1 MSHFPKLLSSQ
12 IAYDVARTMLDGF
25 DKHYRLFRDVSV
37 EARVRFLAG
46 DWHGLQQLQRDRI
59 AFYNERVD
67 ECVVLLQDEYDAEE
81 IEDEIWQQ
89 IKLHYIGLLTNHHQP
104 ELAETFFN
112 SVCTRILHR
121 SYFNNDF
128 IFVRPAIS
136 TEYIE
141 NEESPTRPTYRAY
154 YPGSREGMA
163 ACFERI
169 VHNFQLDAPF
179 EDLKR
184 DIGYV
189 LRAIDEH
196 FGEFR
201 IAPNFQ
207 VHTLS
212 SLFFRN
218 KSAFIIGRV
227 LNGDQTY
234 PMVIPIIHG
243 PSGKLVLDT
252 VLLRQSQLLILFS
265 FAHAYFMV
273 DMEIPSAY
281 VTFLRDLLPRKS
293 RAEIYTS
300 LGLQKQGK
308 NLFYR
313 DFLHHL
319 QHSSDRFVSAPGIKG
334 LVMLVFTLPSFPYV
348 FKVIR
353 DTFPPPKETTREQV
367 KAKYQLVKQHDRVG
381 RMADTLEYSDVAFP
395 LSRFDEALVREL
407 AQHAPSML
415 EYQRGKDGVEEI
427 VVRHVYIERRMTPLN
442 IWLHEGTD
450 EQVDHGIREY
460 GNAIKELIAANIFPG
475 DMLYKNFGVTRHG
488 RVVFYDYDEIEYL
501 TDCNIRRVPKPR
513 NEEEEMSGEVWY
525 TVRPHDIFPET
536 YGTFLLGDPRVRA
549 AFLRHHPDFF
559 DAAMWQ
565 HHKDRLL
572 AGHVH
577 DFFAYQDPERF
588 VHRFGADATG
598 TFDANEPTGSTDA
611 TRRAA

>member
-25 DKHYRLFRDVSV
+25 DKHYRLFREVSI
-37 EARVRFLAG
+37 EAKARFEAG

-59 AFYNERVD
+59 AFYNQRVH
-67 ECVVLLQDEYDAEE
+67 ETIVTLQDEYDAER

-112 SVCTRILHR
+112 SVFTRIQHR

-141 NEESPTRPTYRAY
+141 NEESPIKPTYRAY

-163 ACFERI
+163 ACFERV
-169 VHNFQLDAPF
+169 VHNFQLERPF

-189 LRAIDEH
+189 VRAITEH
-196 FGEFR
+196 FGDFR

-218 KSAFIIGRV
+218 KTAFIIGRV
-227 LNGDQTY
+227 INGDQTY
-234 PMVIPIIHG
+234 PLVVPIIHG
-243 PSGKLVLDT
+243 ASGKLVLDT
-252 VLLRQSQLLILFS
+252 VLLRREQILILFS

-273 DMEIPSAY
+273 EMEIPSAY
-281 VTFLRDLLPRKS
+281 VTFLRDLLPRKA
-293 RAEIYTS
+293 RAEIYAS

-319 QHSSDRFVSAPGIKG
+319 QHSSDKFVSAPGIKG

-353 DTFPPPKETTREQV
+353 DFFPAPKETTRELV
-367 KAKYQLVKQHDRVG
+367 KSKYQLVKQHDRVG

-395 LSRFDEALVREL
+395 RSRFDDALVREL
-407 AQHAPSML
+407 EQHAPSMI
-415 EYQRGKDGVEEI
+415 EYQRSKAGEDEI

-460 GNAIKELIAANIFPG
+460 GNAVKELIAANIFPG

-501 TDCNIRRVPKPR
+501 TDCNIRRVPEPR

-525 TVRPHDIFPET
+525 TVHPHDIFPET

-549 AFLRHHPDFF
+549 AFMRHHPDFF

-577 DFFAYQDPERF
+577 DFFAYNCQERF
-588 VHRFGADATG
+588 VHRYGSGATG
-598 TFDANEPTGSTDA
+598 HATEEP
-611 TRRAA
+611 RRAA

>member
-25 DKHYRLFRDVSV
+25 DKHYRLFR
-37 EARVRFLAG
+37 EASLAAKTRFEAG
-46 DWHGLQQLQRDRI
+46 DWHGLQKLQRDRI
-59 AFYNERVD
+59 AFYNERVH
-67 ECVVLLQDEYDAEE
+67 ETVVLLQDEYDAEH
-81 IEDEIWQQ
+81 IDDGIWQQ

-141 NEESPTRPTYRAY
+141 NEESPMRPTYRAY
-154 YPGSREGMA
+154 YPGSRQGMA

-169 VHNFQLDAPF
+169 VHNFQLDVPF

-184 DIGYV
+184 DIGFV
-189 LRAIDEH
+189 LRAITEH
-196 FGEFR
+196 AGEFR

-227 LNGDQTY
+227 LNGDQTW
-234 PMVIPIIHG
+234 PMVIPVIHG
-243 PSGKLVLDT
+243 ASGKLVLDT
-252 VLLRQSQLLILFS
+252 VLLRPEQLLILFS

-281 VTFLRDLLPRKS
+281 VTFLRDLLPRKA
-293 RAEIYTS
+293 RAEIYAS

-319 QHSSDRFVSAPGIKG
+319 QHSSDRFISAPGIKG

-353 DTFPPPKETTREQV
+353 DAFPPPKETTRELV
-367 KAKYQLVKQHDRVG
+367 ESKYQLVKQHDRVG

-407 AQHAPSML
+407 EQHAPSMV
-415 EYQRGKDGVEEI
+415 EYQRGKDGMDEI

-442 IWLHEGTD
+442 IWLQEGTD
-450 EQVDHGIREY
+450 EQVDHGILEY

-501 TDCNIRRVPKPR
+501 TDCNIRRVPEPR

-536 YGTFLLGDPRVRA
+536 YRTFLLGDPRVRA

-577 DFFAYQDPERF
+577 DFFAYQTQDRF
-588 VHRFGADATG
+588 SHRYGADAG
-598 TFDANEPTGSTDA
+598 PGSTNDS
-611 TRRAA
+611 RRAA

>member
-25 DKHYRLFRDVSV
+25 DKHYRLFREVSI
-37 EARVRFLAG
+37 EAKARFEAG

-59 AFYNERVD
+59 AFYNERVH
-67 ECVVLLQDEYDAEE
+67 ETIVTLQDEYDAER

-112 SVCTRILHR
+112 SVFTRIQHR

-128 IFVRPAIS
+128 IFVRPALS

-141 NEESPTRPTYRAY
+141 NEESPTKPTYRAY

-163 ACFERI
+163 ACFER
-169 VHNFQLDAPF
+169 VVYNFQLEHPF

-189 LRAIDEH
+189 VRAITEH

-218 KSAFIIGRV
+218 KTAFIIGRV
-227 LNGDQTY
+227 INGDQTY
-234 PMVIPIIHG
+234 PLAVPIIHG
-243 PSGKLVLDT
+243 SSGKLVLDT
-252 VLLRQSQLLILFS
+252 VLLRQEQLLILFS

-319 QHSSDRFVSAPGIKG
+319 QHSSDKFISAPGIKG

-353 DTFPPPKETTREQV
+353 DFFPAPKETTRELV
-367 KAKYQLVKQHDRVG
+367 ESKYRLVKQHDRVG

-407 AQHAPSML
+407 EQHAPSML
-415 EYQRGKDGVEEI
+415 EYQRSKDGEDEI

-450 EQVDHGIREY
+450 EQVDHGILEY
-460 GNAIKELIAANIFPG
+460 GNAVKELIAANIFPG

-501 TDCNIRRVPKPR
+501 TDCNIRRVPTPR

-525 TVRPHDIFPET
+525 TVHPHDIFPET

-577 DFFAYQDPERF
+577 DFFAYHVQDRF
-588 VHRFGADATG
+588 IHRYGSGEAGHATE
-598 TFDANEPTGSTDA
+598 AP
-611 TRRAA
+611 RRAA

>member
-25 DKHYRLFRDVSV
+25 DKHYRLFR
-37 EARVRFLAG
+37 EASLAAKTRFEAG
-46 DWHGLQQLQRDRI
+46 DWHGLQKLQRDRI
-59 AFYNERVD
+59 AFYNERVH
-67 ECVVLLQDEYDAEE
+67 ETVVLLQDEYDAEH
-81 IEDEIWQQ
+81 IDDGIWQQ

-104 ELAETFFN
+104 ELAETYFN
-112 SVCTRILHR
+112 SVCARILHR

-141 NEESPTRPTYRAY
+141 NEESPMRPTYRAY
-154 YPGSREGMA
+154 YPGSRQGMA

-169 VHNFQLDAPF
+169 VHNFQLEVPF

-184 DIGYV
+184 DIGFV
-189 LRAIDEH
+189 LRAITEH
-196 FGEFR
+196 AGEFR

-227 LNGDQTY
+227 LNGDQTW
-234 PMVIPIIHG
+234 PMVIPVIHG
-243 PSGKLVLDT
+243 ASGKLVLDT
-252 VLLRQSQLLILFS
+252 VLLRPEQLLILFS

-281 VTFLRDLLPRKS
+281 VTFLRDLLPRKA
-293 RAEIYTS
+293 RAEIYAS

-319 QHSSDRFVSAPGIKG
+319 QHSSDRFISAPGIKG

-353 DTFPPPKETTREQV
+353 DAFPPPKETTRELV
-367 KAKYQLVKQHDRVG
+367 ESKYQLVKQHDRVG

-407 AQHAPSML
+407 EQHAPSMV
-415 EYQRGKDGVEEI
+415 EYQRGKDGMDEI

-442 IWLHEGTD
+442 IWLQEGTD

-460 GNAIKELIAANIFPG
+460 GNAIKELMAANIFPG

-501 TDCNIRRVPKPR
+501 TDCNIRRVPEPR

-536 YGTFLLGDPRVRA
+536 YRTFLLGDPRVRA

-577 DFFAYQDPERF
+577 DFFAYQTQDRF
-588 VHRFGADATG
+588 SHRYGADAG
-598 TFDANEPTGSTDA
+598 PGSTNDS
-611 TRRAA
+611 RRAA

>member
-25 DKHYRLFRDVSV
+25 DKHYRLFR
-37 EARVRFLAG
+37 EASIEAKARFEAA
-46 DWHGLQQLQRDRI
+46 DWHGLQKLQRDRI
-59 AFYNERVD
+59 AFYNDRVH
-67 ECVVLLQDEYDAEE
+67 EAVVTLQDEYDAER
-81 IEDEIWQQ
+81 IDDEIWQQ

-141 NEESPTRPTYRAY
+141 NEESPVKPTYRAY

-163 ACFERI
+163 ACFERV
-169 VHNFQLDAPF
+169 VHNFQLTLPF

-201 IAPNFQ
+201 TAPNFQ

-227 LNGDQTY
+227 INGDHTY
-234 PMVIPIIHG
+234 PMVIPVIHG
-243 PSGKLVLDT
+243 ASGKLVLDT
-252 VLLRQSQLLILFS
+252 VLLRPEQLLILFS

-281 VTFLRDLLPRKS
+281 VTFLRDLLPRKA

-308 NLFYR
+308 KPVLP
-313 DFLHHL
+313 
-319 QHSSDRFVSAPGIKG
+319 RFP
-334 LVMLVFTLPSFPYV
+334 
-348 FKVIR
+348 
-353 DTFPPPKETTREQV
+353 
-367 KAKYQLVKQHDRVG
+367 
-381 RMADTLEYSDVAFP
+381 
-395 LSRFDEALVREL
+395 
-407 AQHAPSML
+407 APSAAFVRQVH
-415 EYQRGKDGVEEI
+415 QRTGHQG
-427 VVRHVYIERRMTPLN
+427 
-442 IWLHEGTD
+442 
-450 EQVDHGIREY
+450 
-460 GNAIKELIAANIFPG
+460 PG
-475 DMLYKNFGVTRHG
+475 DAGVHAA
-488 RVVFYDYDEIEYL
+488 VVSL
-501 TDCNIRRVPKPR
+501 CVQ
-513 NEEEEMSGEVWY
+513 
-525 TVRPHDIFPET
+525 
-536 YGTFLLGDPRVRA
+536 GDPRRVCA
-549 AFLRHHPDFF
+549 AQGDHARTGRIQIPAGQ
-559 DAAMWQ
+559 AARPRGP
-565 HHKDRLL
+565 HGRYARIFRCGVSAVAL
-572 AGHVH
+572 
-577 DFFAYQDPERF
+577 
-588 VHRFGADATG
+588 
-598 TFDANEPTGSTDA
+598 
-611 TRRAA
+611 